1 MKKKNYSKGKKK
13 LHPDDD
19 APKSKFEKNKKRK
32 RSKSYLKDVA
42 KGNMDYYDYIDEVE
56 ESQ

>member
-1 MKKKNYSKGKKK
+1 MKKKKYSKGKNK
-13 LHPDDD
+13 LPHEEDS
-19 APKSKFEKNKKRK
+19 PKSKFEKNKKRK

-42 KGNMDYYDYIDEVE
+42 KGNMDYYDYINEVE

>member
-1 MKKKNYSKGKKK
+1 MKKKKYSKGKKK
-13 LHPDDD
+13 LPHEDDL
-19 APKSKFEKNKKRK
+19 PKSKFEKNNKRK

-42 KGNMDYYDYIDEVE
+42 KGNMDYYDYINEVE